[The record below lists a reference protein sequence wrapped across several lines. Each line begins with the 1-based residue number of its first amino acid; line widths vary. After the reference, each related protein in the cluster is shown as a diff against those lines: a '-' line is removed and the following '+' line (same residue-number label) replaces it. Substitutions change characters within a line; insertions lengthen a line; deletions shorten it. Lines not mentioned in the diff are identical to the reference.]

1 MDFDFSEEEQA
12 ISDLTEQIFED
23 KVTHEHLRSLTKS
36 GDNFDRE
43 LWLALSKTGVVGAAI
58 HEEFQGAGLSFLGVT
73 ALLEKVGKYAAPIP
87 ALETIVTGALPIQE
101 FGTESQKVELL
112 PKIAEGEL
120 IATTALI
127 TSEEATVEEGRISGS
142 FNFVSFGLEADILLV
157 PAASCVFIINRS
169 ETGVSLEP
177 SETTTGYSQAA
188 VTMKNVNA
196 QQLGTVTSED
206 FTTWLSLRIDSAIC
220 SIMAGVCEA
229 SLDLASEY
237 TKIRQQFDR
246 AIATFQAVSQR
257 AGDAYIDTEA
267 VRLTSRQAAWRISA
281 GLPAAEQVA
290 IARWWASEAGF
301 RVVHAATHLHGGV
314 GVDRD
319 YPLHRYFL
327 MARQLELTMG
337 NSEEQLEKLGNL
349 LASKA

>member
-12 ISDLTEQIFED
+12 ISDLTQQIFED

-36 GDNFDRE
+36 GENFDRE
-43 LWLALSKTGVVGAAI
+43 LWRSLAKTGVVGATI
-58 HEEFQGAGLSFLGVT
+58 HQDFQGAGLSFLGVT

-101 FGTESQKVELL
+101 FGTESQKAEFL

-120 IATTALI
+120 IVTTALI
-127 TSEEATVEEGRISGS
+127 SSGNATIEDGKVSGS
-142 FNFVSFGLEADILLV
+142 FDFVSFGLEADMLLL
-157 PAASCVFIINRS
+157 PTESGAFIVESGSPGI
-169 ETGVSLEP
+169 TLE
-177 SETTTGYSQAA
+177 SRETTTGYSQAA
-188 VTMKNVNA
+188 LAMNNVGA
-196 QQLGTVTSED
+196 QQLGTVSCED
-206 FTTWLSLRIDSAIC
+206 FLAWLTLRIDSAIC
-220 SIMAGVCEA
+220 SIMAGACEA
-229 SLDLASEY
+229 SLNLASEY
-237 TKIRQQFDR
+237 TKVRQQFDR

-281 GLPAAEQVA
+281 GLPATEQVA